1 MSSSNNPKRS
11 VSNISYIMGMW
22 MLVPPIY
29 VISSFLLENYGLYRK
44 RTFLDFLGD
53 TISLSQGTLKGANS
67 NSVFVV
73 ITNEVVEDY

>member
-53 TISLSQGTLKGANS
+53 TI
-67 NSVFVV
+67 
-73 ITNEVVEDY
+73 

>member
-22 MLVPPIY
+22 MLVPPVY